1 MWSEPGGYVA
11 RRGYDAS
18 GRFYAQVQGQNGR
31 YGVYFAPWAVSD
43 SSSQRLDG
51 FDTVEE
57 AMEAADRYVA
67 GYLDAAGV
75 TTCSAGQMSDA
86 GPQRRYPVAGWLMGV
101 RFTGRSDDGG
111 GHLAGGRTGPT

>member
-18 GRFYAQVQGQNGR
+18 GRFYAQVQGHNGR

-43 SSSQRLDG
+43 GSSQRLDG
-51 FDTVEE
+51 FDTVEG

-67 GYLDAAGV
+67 GYLDAGADDNLQCRSGERRPAPASPSRCRLANGSPV
-75 TTCSAGQMSDA
+75 HW
-86 GPQRRYPVAGWLMGV
+86 PQR
-101 RFTGRSDDGG
+101 
-111 GHLAGGRTGPT
+111 